1 MDNCRFTNQSL
12 STWGEKEL
20 IVLTIDA
27 ALSERQA
34 LFVDRSLR
42 LEYKTISTRISR
54 IYFLVTL
61 SRTYHNTGGGSR
73 GKVHDPPPTNRPC
86 FPRPFTTSCGRP
98 GAPRIQCD
106 ERSSRTH
113 LNQNTNEDQKSWCD
127 WVRLGCALCALDL
140 RAWLPAQGQGVV
152 QLFRKGPDESSF
164 VGDLHSGAVMAVVS
178 DILDSEPRGTSTLW
192 PKWS

>member
-1 MDNCRFTNQSL
+1 MSNLTLFCFLFFWWCETGDFFFFSTQLKLMVARRSDLLTYLRIFFFKKSQIIMDNCRFTNQSL

-54 IYFLVTL
+54 NIYFLVTL

-73 GKVHDPPPTNRPC
+73 GKVHDPLQQTVLVSHALLPPHVA
-86 FPRPFTTSCGRP
+86 GR
-98 GAPRIQCD
+98 A
-106 ERSSRTH
+106 
-113 LNQNTNEDQKSWCD
+113 
-127 WVRLGCALCALDL
+127 L
-140 RAWLPAQGQGVV
+140 RAYNVMKDPA
-152 QLFRKGPDESSF
+152 GP
-164 VGDLHSGAVMAVVS
+164 
-178 DILDSEPRGTSTLW
+178 I
-192 PKWS
+192 